1 MSIKESLVEEEDEE
15 PADAGK
21 DCAEPESPAPG
32 RSGNNE
38 CGDKWAKVGA
48 QNDRE
53 LNVVDDT
60 WMLVEEE
67 EIFDPHQGSSLAHA
81 AEEAVDDASSKVG
94 VETVGGCGPGARAH
108 HDGLEEER
116 DGQAPKEA
124 SEGDDDEAAGSDGE
138 KVTNDRALHRGWR
151 QIPLA
156 IMVEQLIAQNSDS
169 EQCIGS
175 HTMIAE

>member
-21 DCAEPESPAPG
+21 DCAKPESPAPG

-38 CGDKWAKVGA
+38 CGDEWAKVRA

-53 LNVVDDT
+53 LNVVDDS

-81 AEEAVDDASSKVG
+81 AKEAVDDASSKIG
-94 VETVGGCGPGARAH
+94 IETVGGCGPGACAH

-124 SEGDDDEAAGSDGE
+124 SEGDDDETAGSDGE
-138 KVTNDRALHRGWR
+138 EVANDRALHRGWR

-156 IMVEQLIAQNSDS
+156 TMVEQLIAQNSETAS
-169 EQCIGS
+169 SALNHIQ
-175 HTMIAE
+175 